1 MKNIFLSIAI
11 LTSVLTSYSQIQ
23 IGDDI
28 DGENMGD
35 LSGHT
40 VATSANGNIVAI
52 GAIENDD
59 GGNRSGHVRVY
70 ENVSGTWLQLG
81 EDIAGEAA
89 NDRSGWSLA
98 LSADGSIVAIGSDLN
113 NSWKGQV
120 EIYENLGGT
129 WTQIGEDI
137 EGENFGDIS
146 ATSIS
151 LSNDGNIVAIG
162 APRSDG
168 TSENSG
174 HVRVFENVSGAWI
187 QIGQD
192 IDGDQEQGRLGNS
205 VALNGEGNIVAI
217 GASQNDEN
225 GTNTGEVKIYEN
237 IGGTWTQLGGDI
249 NGETEFES
257 SGFRVALSEV
267 GNIVAIS
274 ALGDNVNGED
284 SGQVRIF
291 ENIGGVWTQIG
302 EDINGE
308 ASDDYSG
315 WSIALSASGNI
326 IAIGGVWNDGN
337 GNNSGHVRIYQNI
350 GGAWMQIGEDING
363 EAEYDESGYS
373 VDISADGAIVAIG
386 AHLNDGNDN
395 ASGHV
400 RVFDLSTVLSIPTID
415 LESSISLYPNPS
427 NDFINISSN
436 KDQLLK
442 IELYNMTGSLIFKT
456 DLNSDIYALNIANY
470 QSGIY
475 LLRVFGQNNDTINTK
490 IVKK

>member
-1 MKNIFLSIAI
+1 MKKIILSIVI
-11 LTSVLTSYSQIQ
+11 LTLGLTSYSQVQ
-23 IGDDI
+23 IGNDI

-52 GAIENDD
+52 GAIENND

-70 ENVSGTWLQLG
+70 ENVGGTWTKIGQ
-81 EDIAGEAA
+81 DIAGEAPD
-89 NDRSGWSLA
+89 DRSGWSLA

-162 APRSDG
+162 APRNDD
-168 TSENSG
+168 TAENSG
-174 HVRVFENVSGAWI
+174 HVRVFENVNGAWI

-192 IDGDQEQGRLGNS
+192 IDGEHEQGKLGNS

-237 IGGTWTQLGGDI
+237 LGGTWTQLGGDI
-249 NGETEFES
+249 NGVSAFEDA
-257 SGFRVALSEV
+257 GFRVELSEV

-274 ALGDNVNGED
+274 SAGSNANGAN
-284 SGQVRIF
+284 SGHVRVF

-308 ASDDYSG
+308 ATDDYSG
-315 WSIALSASGNI
+315 WSIAMSASGNI
-326 IAIGGVWNDGN
+326 IAIGAVWNDGN
-337 GNNSGHVRIYQNI
+337 GFNSGHVRIFQNL
-350 GGAWMQIGEDING
+350 GGVWTQMGEDING
-363 EAEYDESGYS
+363 EAAMDESGYS
-373 VDISADGAIVAIG
+373 VDISADGSIVAIG
-386 AHLNDGNDN
+386 GKSNDGNGN
-395 ASGHV
+395 FSGHV
-400 RVFDLSTVLSIPTID
+400 RVFDLSTVLSIPAIY

-436 KDQLLK
+436 KGQLLK
-442 IELYNMTGSLIFKT
+442 IELYSMTGSLIFKT
-456 DLNSDIYALNIANY
+456 DLNSDIYSLNIANY
-470 QSGIY
+470 QSEIY